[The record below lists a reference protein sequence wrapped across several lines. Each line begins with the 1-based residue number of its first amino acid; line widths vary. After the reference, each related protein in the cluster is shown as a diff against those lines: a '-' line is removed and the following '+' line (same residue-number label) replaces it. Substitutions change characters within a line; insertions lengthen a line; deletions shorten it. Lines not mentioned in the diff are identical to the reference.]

1 MGTRTRVQVVTG
13 LRWSFTVGTVVAG
26 VVMAVVAGSVRH
38 ADAAIVVRLG
48 DAYCHAVAAGP
59 RYFHSGVSP
68 AWVSRTQ
75 FWASLD
81 DASRQSLH
89 RRVLD
94 DLAVEFAR
102 FVAEHHDVDSLL
114 SLRCDLV
121 ASPDVAAEMIDTAAY
136 FRDGAQAFFSAG
148 EKERVEWTPN
158 FEGALDRRAPAR
170 TRTALVI
177 GNGAYAAASTL
188 ESSADDAAAVEAVL
202 ERIGFDV
209 TPLLDAGKDAMD
221 EALRA
226 FGSTSAGAELALVF
240 YSGHGADVDGANY
253 LIPIDAS
260 FDATGAAP
268 LEFVSLDEVVEATAG
283 AQARIVILDT
293 VFEGLPDGSQPRDTS
308 RPAVRSGGLG
318 MTTVSANTL
327 IAYADVPGG
336 HVMDGSGRTSANSA
350 YATALLRNLQRPGLD
365 LLTMFGDVARDV
377 FEITSGAQAPAVY
390 SSLTAPVTLYADAS
404 VDLLLP
410 GECSRQLGLLSFP
423 EYMEN
428 GTLDGSCSTEH
439 YPAGEYAVY
448 YGFTLD
454 DAATVTLEMTSVDVD
469 SWLALRSGSPPGGVE
484 PLEEDDDG
492 GTGFDARIERFLNA
506 GDYTIEATTLDAGET
521 GDFTLTV
528 TVGSGPGLP
537 HSPVLGRAWSASHVG
552 ENGWTDLHYAAALN
566 RPDLVRRLLDAGAA
580 IDARLPD
587 HGERFSESLRQTLEA
602 FGFPGTFDD
611 WILAGETPLYLAA
624 GYSNSVEVVDLL
636 LARGANLE
644 AVDSDGNTPL
654 HYAAGFNDSV
664 AVLELFLARGATLEA
679 VNDYGNTPLHFAAAN
694 NGSVAVLELLLA
706 RGATLE
712 ATNNSGET
720 PLELA
725 GTDAARSAL
734 EAAADVAGGVSVA
747 DGCSRSMGLLGRGT
761 HTRRGTLDGSCSTE
775 HYPAGEYALYYGF
788 TLDEAAEVTM
798 EMASPDVDSW
808 LALRRGA
815 PPGGVEPLEEDDDG
829 GTGVDARIERS
840 LAPGS
845 YTIEATTYSGGET
858 GDFTLTVTV
867 SGTGGVSYEREL
879 PVGGAF
885 SAAIES
891 EGDEDTYRITASSSG
906 RLTVHTTGGT
916 DTLGDLLDARR
927 GTSWV
932 PTTTGERTPT
942 SD

>member
-13 LRWSFTVGTVVAG
+13 LRWSFTVGTVIAG
-26 VVMAVVAGSVRH
+26 VVMAIVAGSVRH
-38 ADAAIVVRLG
+38 AYAAVVIRLG

-68 AWVSRTQ
+68 ALVSRTQ

-81 DASRQSLH
+81 DASLQSLH

-136 FRDGAQAFFSAG
+136 FRDGAQAFFSAS
-148 EKERVEWTPN
+148 EKDRVEWTPN

-177 GNGAYAAASTL
+177 GNGAYAAASPL

-293 VFEGLPDGSQPRDTS
+293 VFEGLPAGSQPRDTP

-318 MTTVSANTL
+318 MTTVNANTL

-336 HVMDGSGRTSANSA
+336 HVSA
-350 YATALLRNLQRPGLD
+350 YTTALLRNLQRPGLD

-390 SSLTAPVTLYADAS
+390 SSLIAPVTLYADAS

-439 YPAGEYAVY
+439 YPDGRYALY

-454 DAATVTLEMTSVDVD
+454 EAAFVTMEMISPDVD
-469 SWLALRSGSPPGGVE
+469 SWLALRRGSPPGGVE

-492 GTGFDARIERFLNA
+492 G
-506 GDYTIEATTLDAGET
+506 
-521 GDFTLTV
+521 
-528 TVGSGPGLP
+528 SGG
-537 HSPVLGRAWSASHVG
+537 
-552 ENGWTDLHYAAALN
+552 N
-566 RPDLVRRLLDAGAA
+566 
-580 IDARLPD
+580 
-587 HGERFSESLRQTLEA
+587 
-602 FGFPGTFDD
+602 
-611 WILAGETPLYLAA
+611 
-624 GYSNSVEVVDLL
+624 
-636 LARGANLE
+636 ARG
-644 AVDSDGNTPL
+644 
-654 HYAAGFNDSV
+654 
-664 AVLELFLARGATLEA
+664 
-679 VNDYGNTPLHFAAAN
+679 
-694 NGSVAVLELLLA
+694 
-706 RGATLE
+706 
-712 ATNNSGET
+712 
-720 PLELA
+720 
-725 GTDAARSAL
+725 
-734 EAAADVAGGVSVA
+734 
-747 DGCSRSMGLLGRGT
+747 
-761 HTRRGTLDGSCSTE
+761 
-775 HYPAGEYALYYGF
+775 
-788 TLDEAAEVTM
+788 
-798 EMASPDVDSW
+798 
-808 LALRRGA
+808 
-815 PPGGVEPLEEDDDG
+815 
-829 GTGVDARIERS
+829 DARIERS

-845 YTIEATTYSGGET
+845 YTVEATTYSAGET

-916 DTLGDLLDARR
+916 DTFGELLDASGNVLGSDDDGGADTNFRLTWPVSP
-927 GTSWV
+927 GTYYV
-932 PTTTGERTPT
+932 RVRHFADEGTGDYAVIARLAAQ
-942 SD
+942 

>member
-1 MGTRTRVQVVTG
+1 MRTRTRVQVVTG
-13 LRWSFTVGTVVAG
+13 LRWSFTVGTVIAG

-38 ADAAIVVRLG
+38 ADAAVVIRLG

-148 EKERVEWTPN
+148 EKDRVEWTPN

-293 VFEGLPDGSQPRDTS
+293 VFEGLPDGSQPR
-308 RPAVRSGGLG
+308 SGGLG
-318 MTTVSANTL
+318 MTTVNANTL

-390 SSLTAPVTLYADAS
+390 SSLIAPVTLYADAS
-404 VDLLLP
+404 VDLPLP

-448 YGFTLD
+448 YGFTLE

-469 SWLALRSGSPPGGVE
+469 SWLALRRGSPPGGVE

-492 GTGFDARIERFLNA
+492 GTGGDARIERFLNA
-506 GDYTIEATTLDAGET
+506 GDYTVEATTLDAGET

-528 TVGSGPGLP
+528 TVG
-537 HSPVLGRAWSASHVG
+537 
-552 ENGWTDLHYAAALN
+552 
-566 RPDLVRRLLDAGAA
+566 
-580 IDARLPD
+580 
-587 HGERFSESLRQTLEA
+587 
-602 FGFPGTFDD
+602 
-611 WILAGETPLYLAA
+611 
-624 GYSNSVEVVDLL
+624 
-636 LARGANLE
+636 
-644 AVDSDGNTPL
+644 
-654 HYAAGFNDSV
+654 
-664 AVLELFLARGATLEA
+664 
-679 VNDYGNTPLHFAAAN
+679 
-694 NGSVAVLELLLA
+694 
-706 RGATLE
+706 
-712 ATNNSGET
+712 
-720 PLELA
+720 
-725 GTDAARSAL
+725 
-734 EAAADVAGGVSVA
+734 
-747 DGCSRSMGLLGRGT
+747 
-761 HTRRGTLDGSCSTE
+761 
-775 HYPAGEYALYYGF
+775 
-788 TLDEAAEVTM
+788 
-798 EMASPDVDSW
+798 
-808 LALRRGA
+808 
-815 PPGGVEPLEEDDDG
+815 
-829 GTGVDARIERS
+829 
-840 LAPGS
+840 
-845 YTIEATTYSGGET
+845 
-858 GDFTLTVTV
+858 
-867 SGTGGVSYEREL
+867 GTGGVSYEREL
-879 PVGGAF
+879 PVGSAF

-916 DTLGDLLDARR
+916 DTFGELLDASGNVLGSDDDGGADTNFRLTWPVSP
-927 GTSWV
+927 GTYYV
-932 PTTTGERTPT
+932 RVRHFADEGTGDYAVIARLAAP
-942 SD
+942 